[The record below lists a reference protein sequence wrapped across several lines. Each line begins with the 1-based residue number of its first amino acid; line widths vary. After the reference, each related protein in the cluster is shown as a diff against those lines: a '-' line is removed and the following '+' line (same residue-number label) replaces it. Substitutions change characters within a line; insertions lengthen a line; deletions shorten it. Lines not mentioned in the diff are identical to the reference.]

1 MKKHLPKLI
10 FIAVVLAVIVGGK
23 AFIDYKTIDYKN
35 IVNDGI
41 SNFFISGNTSELE
54 PVIELLDK
62 YANDEEIRKEIQD
75 YGLDV
80 VESWIAYLDNKYY
93 CDKSNLNSCIAQ
105 LGEFEDLL
113 SKLTSL
119 YETKGEKYTIIA
131 PSSYNFYMTQGNE
144 KVKSLKK
151 IVESPVSSSPHDSER
166 IRITKCA
173 TATDCTSCRDNIC
186 TCIYTDVDRSREEVQ
201 CFVLNSR

>member
-10 FIAVVLAVIVGGK
+10 FIGVLLAVIFGGK
-23 AFIDYKTIDYKN
+23 AFIDYKTIDYEAV
-35 IVNDGI
+35 VNEGI
-41 SNFFISGNTSELE
+41 SNFFISGDSKELD

-62 YANDEEIRKEIQD
+62 YANDEEIRKEMQD

-105 LGEFEDLL
+105 LSEFENLE
-113 SKLTSL
+113 SKLQSL
-119 YETKGEKYTIIA
+119 YATKGEKYTIISPA
-131 PSSYNFYMTQGNE
+131 DYKFYMDQIDAKLTSLE
-144 KVKSLKK
+144 KV
-151 IVESPVSSSPHDSER
+151 VESPVASSPYDSER

-173 TATDCTSCRDNIC
+173 TATECTNCRDNIC
-186 TCIYTDVDRSREEVQ
+186 TCIYTDVDRTREEVS
-201 CFVLNSR
+201 CFVLSN